1 MPPSTSTPFSVP
13 ELRSAVRGRL
23 ITPDDADYD
32 EARTVAAGGVDRRP
46 AVIVR
51 VADAADVQHVVEL
64 ARETGMELAVRCG
77 GHSGLGHG
85 VTEGGIVIDLRDM
98 KGIEID
104 PEARTA
110 WAETG
115 LTAREVTE
123 AAAKHGLAIGFGDTG
138 SVGIGGLT
146 LGGGVGY
153 FVRTDGLTIDNLIAA
168 EIVTADGQLRLVDAE
183 TEPELF

>member
-1 MPPSTSTPFSVP
+1 MPPSTSRTFSIS

-51 VADAADVQHVVEL
+51 VADAADVQHVVGL
-64 ARETGMELAVRCG
+64 ARETGMELAVRSG

-85 VTEGGIVIDLRDM
+85 VTDGGIVIDLRDM

-110 WAETG
+110 WAETV
-115 LTAREVTE
+115 R
-123 AAAKHGLAIGFGDTG
+123 AA
-138 SVGIGGLT
+138 S
-146 LGGGVGY
+146 
-153 FVRTDGLTIDNLIAA
+153 
-168 EIVTADGQLRLVDAE
+168 
-183 TEPELF
+183 